1 VSPTFDVSGLTVAVE
16 GLEPGAVADVEAML
30 DPCGP
35 GPQDATPDVVLAHDP
50 VGPGTFTDLQRDARD
65 GRLTGTDGERFFL
78 LEHDRACALPRVG
91 ELPARFELQA
101 GFPTGR
107 TLAGLVRP
115 VLQLG
120 HVVRG
125 AAVAHSAAV
134 VLDGR
139 AVLVAGWSESGKTET
154 ALALMEDGARFL
166 SDKWTVLA
174 PDGTARVFPIGV
186 GVRGWTLAHL
196 PRLDAA
202 LGKAARRRLSVAA
215 AARKAVTPL
224 QRGRAADPLD
234 RLVSLADRIS
244 VTPTELRRLSGD
256 DPHAPWRAPLG
267 AVERLTTV
275 PDGAGVEVRPADPA
289 WVARR
294 LAVTADMERRPI
306 FELHDRYRWT
316 APKTAPDVRERLA
329 EDERALLER
338 ALAGVT
344 VLEVRAPFPTDP
356 RQVGQALARAL

>member
-1 VSPTFDVSGLTVAVE
+1 
-16 GLEPGAVADVEAML
+16 M
-30 DPCGP
+30 
-35 GPQDATPDVVLAHDP
+35 
-50 VGPGTFTDLQRDARD
+50 
-65 GRLTGTDGERFFL
+65 
-78 LEHDRACALPRVG
+78 
-91 ELPARFELQA
+91 
-101 GFPTGR
+101 
-107 TLAGLVRP
+107 RP

-215 AARKAVTPL
+215 AARRA
-224 QRGRAADPLD
+224 GRRCSAAGPPA
-234 RLVSLADRIS
+234 RSTGSCRW
-244 VTPTELRRLSGD
+244 PTASRS
-256 DPHAPWRAPLG
+256 
-267 AVERLTTV
+267 
-275 PDGAGVEVRPADPA
+275 
-289 WVARR
+289 
-294 LAVTADMERRPI
+294 RRPSC
-306 FELHDRYRWT
+306 
-316 APKTAPDVRERLA
+316 
-329 EDERALLER
+329 
-338 ALAGVT
+338 AG
-344 VLEVRAPFPTDP
+344 
-356 RQVGQALARAL
+356 

>member
-1 VSPTFDVSGLTVAVE
+1 
-16 GLEPGAVADVEAML
+16 ML

-35 GPQDATPDVVLAHDP
+35 APAGATPDVVLAHDP
-50 VGPGTFTDLQRDARD
+50 AGPGAFTDIQRDARD
-65 GRLTGTDGERFFL
+65 GRLTATDGERFFL
-78 LEHDRACALPRVG
+78 LEDGAACALPRVG
-91 ELPARFELQA
+91 ELPARFGLQA

-107 TLAGLVRP
+107 ALAQLVRP

-120 HVVRG
+120 HVARG
-125 AAVAHSAAV
+125 AAVAHAAAV

-186 GVRGWTLAHL
+186 GVRGWTLEHL

-202 LGKAARRRLSVAA
+202 LGGAARRRLAVAS
-215 AARKAVTPL
+215 AARRALTPL
-224 QRGRAADPLD
+224 QRGRAAEPLD
-234 RLVSLADRIS
+234 RLVTLADRIS
-244 VTPTELRRLSGD
+244 VTPSELRRLHGD
-256 DPHAPWRAPLG
+256 DPQAPWQAPLG
-267 AVERLTTV
+267 AVALLTTV
-275 PDGAGVEVRPADPA
+275 PDDAGVAVRTADPA

-294 LAVTADMERRPI
+294 LAVTADMERRGI

-316 APKTAPDVRERLA
+316 APESAPDARVRIA

-338 ALAGVT
+338 ALADVT
-344 VLEVRAPFPTDP
+344 VLDVRAPFPTDP

>member
-1 VSPTFDVSGLTVAVE
+1 
-16 GLEPGAVADVEAML
+16 
-30 DPCGP
+30 
-35 GPQDATPDVVLAHDP
+35 
-50 VGPGTFTDLQRDARD
+50 
-65 GRLTGTDGERFFL
+65 
-78 LEHDRACALPRVG
+78 
-91 ELPARFELQA
+91 
-101 GFPTGR
+101 
-107 TLAGLVRP
+107 
-115 VLQLG
+115 
-120 HVVRG
+120 
-125 AAVAHSAAV
+125 
-134 VLDGR
+134 
-139 AVLVAGWSESGKTET
+139 
-154 ALALMEDGARFL
+154 MEDGARFL

-256 DPHAPWRAPLG
+256 DPQAPWRAPLG
-267 AVERLTTV
+267 AVALLTTV